1 MPTIEEMLFGSDD
14 NNNNDDTNLLD
25 GVVETPTETPKVTTN
40 VLRPDDVEGTSLN
53 DYIEAMRKGTAF
65 LFSGKGYKV
74 FKSLLRE
81 HDYKAAVSEQDGDAW
96 VRAIWTADGKPDVQ
110 VEYRVPL
117 YTNSAGYEVRGKRAT
132 INAW

>member
-1 MPTIEEMLFGSDD
+1 MQSIEHMLFGSDD
-14 NNNNDDTNLLD
+14 NSDDDANLLD
-25 GVVETPTETPKVTTN
+25 GVVETPTKTPATTTD
-40 VLRPDDVEGTSLN
+40 VLRPNDVEGTNLS

-81 HDYKAAVSEQDGDAW
+81 HEYKAVVSEKDGDAW
-96 VRAIWTADGKPDVQ
+96 VRAVWSADDQPDVQ

-117 YTNSAGYEVRGKRAT
+117 YTNKTGYEVRGKRVT